1 MHSEAACRGKRLQ
14 LLPRRA
20 GPGGAR
26 LVPVHG
32 QGAMTSVKNT
42 QNALLA
48 EAKIL
53 EMERAEAERERQDI
67 ERLAAERRAAQEQAT
82 IERGR
87 ALAEQVQREVAA
99 RQAQE
104 EAAARAWAAQE
115 EQGRLAHAALDAE
128 KRALW
133 NDAVKQRAAEKL
145 EVLSTMAVISGL
157 KRRIEIVDSSLVS
170 AQTLAAQK
178 LAADTLARLQ
188 AAERAAAG
196 AAATEAALRR
206 ELEDSLK
213 IKTELFDTCKKL
225 AKQLQDAQRGLS
237 DGEKEQ
243 AQAKLKDSQIKVLQ
257 TENESLEAQLRQ
269 AWKECQDQADLNTA
283 LAAELKVQAI
293 ASASQESRAKDTD
306 VGADASAG
314 PLANTATE
322 DTDEGARRK
331 RDTGDDGSKVTAL
344 EKRVRELMG
353 SVHELEMTVDIKDD
367 DLRQAHVLLGERD
380 KELKELK
387 PLLHQLQEVNKQLEE
402 RAAKDEVSARPSS
415 DAVEQYASPDYI
427 KKLRH
432 ETNSSAAVMKQFRAA
447 LEQAESRAHEMEEQT
462 RTSKE
467 SVEVASHAAQEKIKA
482 LEAQCMYYQQQLE
495 HERAGRPASG
505 AHNAPL
511 QGGCTKC
518 AQYEQHLA
526 LLQAASRRAE
536 SAAESAVARY
546 THLPNPSVHA
556 SMAVHCA
563 ALSGRPPAV
572 LPCVCFHFCC
582 VQTDERRKLRR
593 LRARPGTRSCRR
605 GTQRLRED
613 WLRRGGGG

>member
-1 MHSEAACRGKRLQ
+1 
-14 LLPRRA
+14 
-20 GPGGAR
+20 
-26 LVPVHG
+26 
-32 QGAMTSVKNT
+32 
-42 QNALLA
+42 
-48 EAKIL
+48 
-53 EMERAEAERERQDI
+53 
-67 ERLAAERRAAQEQAT
+67 
-82 IERGR
+82 
-87 ALAEQVQREVAA
+87 
-99 RQAQE
+99 
-104 EAAARAWAAQE
+104 
-115 EQGRLAHAALDAE
+115 
-128 KRALW
+128 
-133 NDAVKQRAAEKL
+133 
-145 EVLSTMAVISGL
+145 
-157 KRRIEIVDSSLVS
+157 
-170 AQTLAAQK
+170 
-178 LAADTLARLQ
+178 
-188 AAERAAAG
+188 
-196 AAATEAALRR
+196 
-206 ELEDSLK
+206 
-213 IKTELFDTCKKL
+213 
-225 AKQLQDAQRGLS
+225 
-237 DGEKEQ
+237 
-243 AQAKLKDSQIKVLQ
+243 
-257 TENESLEAQLRQ
+257 
-269 AWKECQDQADLNTA
+269 
-283 LAAELKVQAI
+283 
-293 ASASQESRAKDTD
+293 
-306 VGADASAG
+306 
-314 PLANTATE
+314 
-322 DTDEGARRK
+322 
-331 RDTGDDGSKVTAL
+331 
-344 EKRVRELMG
+344 
-353 SVHELEMTVDIKDD
+353 
-367 DLRQAHVLLGERD
+367 VLLGERD